1 MEVELALGDRA
12 VHPRGHVHEPKTN
25 RSASRVLSARLPCC
39 LSVRR
44 KNARRSVS
52 SKPVRPL
59 PKTMGSHRLRLRVAL
74 SLVLVLV
81 AVLSLSAAQ
90 ATGAKGRHS
99 VCTLGASSIRA
110 RLVHGRFV
118 VSAPAI
124 SGCIPH

>member
-1 MEVELALGDRA
+1 ME
-12 VHPRGHVHEPKTN
+12 
-25 RSASRVLSARLPCC
+25 
-39 LSVRR
+39 
-44 KNARRSVS
+44 
-52 SKPVRPL
+52 
-59 PKTMGSHRLRLRVAL
+59 SHRLRLRVAL
-74 SLVLVLV
+74 FLVLVLVLV